1 MCSFKAFSSDVTVVD
16 LPPEK
21 YDPPQVKQESESGMP
36 SIKQEAEPETPYVK
50 EEEWE
55 DEITFPMTISVKSEE
70 EYGPSEE
77 SGAAKPSRDSSFQHP
92 TTKDVTVEDLHS
104 EKHEPLHIKQ
114 EENPGTH
121 SIKEEEQ
128 EDEVSKF
135 PITISVKTEEHDG
148 PSKESGAAKPSGD
161 SSFQHTAT
169 KEATKKDLHP
179 EKHDASH
186 VKQEKESE
194 MPSIKKEVEPET
206 RSIKE
211 EEQEDEITKFP
222 MIVTVKSEVDEGPME
237 VSRAAKRS
245 RGSSFQ
251 HLTTKGEAQLQ
262 PDDLFA
268 PLSDSD
274 DVTSHSSGF
283 STDEKDVD
291 FDQNAPKSLNKSSL
305 KRDTKECADV
315 TVDVIH
321 SEKGDSPHIH
331 QEEESETPYIKQ
343 EAEPETPY
351 IKEEQED
358 KLSKFPIIVSI
369 KSEKD
374 EVPSKESGAANP
386 LKDSSFQHQT
396 TKEAI
401 KKDLHP
407 EKHDANHV
415 KQEKESEMPSIKK
428 EAEPETRSIKEEQ
441 EDEITKFP
449 MIVSVK
455 SEVDEG
461 PMEVSRAAK
470 RSRGSSFQHLTT
482 KDVTVDVLHSEK
494 DDSPH
499 IHQEEESETPYIKQE
514 AEPET
519 PYIKEEQED
528 KLSKF
533 PIIVSIKSEKDEV
546 PSKESGA
553 ANPLKDSS
561 FQHQTTKGEGLS
573 QPDDRSALLSDSD
586 DVTSHSPDY
595 NTDEED
601 VEFDQNALKSV
612 NKSTLKRRTKECA
625 GRKPFACSVCEKR
638 FTVKAELDR
647 HARAHTREKPF
658 ACPFCDKRFRLNHQL
673 TSHLSIHT
681 GEKPFA
687 CSLCNKRFRWN
698 NQITRHMSTHTGEKP
713 FASPFCEKKF
723 TKKGNLDVHTLERNL
738 FPA

>member
-305 KRDTKECADV
+305 KRDTKECA
-315 TVDVIH
+315 
-321 SEKGDSPHIH
+321 
-331 QEEESETPYIKQ
+331 
-343 EAEPETPY
+343 
-351 IKEEQED
+351 
-358 KLSKFPIIVSI
+358 
-369 KSEKD
+369 
-374 EVPSKESGAANP
+374 
-386 LKDSSFQHQT
+386 
-396 TKEAI
+396 EAI